1 LHDALAERR
10 APFTAR
16 ELEVGGVL
24 APGAI
29 EHRVLRLD
37 LLRGEP
43 LPAAEV
49 DLAKL
54 GHEQHGRAT
63 AEQRGALPRALQRA
77 RRDDLE
83 HLGREPAA
91 RGAYLRAALVRERDV
106 AAAVEA
112 LARIANG
119 VAVAEQDDASQ
130 TVHESLRRERSI
142 APRGAGV
149 N

>member
-1 LHDALAERR
+1 MIAERANHAAVRDDERVLGARVRERREPLHDALAERR

-54 GHEQHGRAT
+54 GHEKHGRAI
-63 AEQRGALPRALQRA
+63 AEQRGALPRTLQRA
-77 RRDDLE
+77 
-83 HLGREPAA
+83 
-91 RGAYLRAALVRERDV
+91 
-106 AAAVEA
+106 
-112 LARIANG
+112 
-119 VAVAEQDDASQ
+119 
-130 TVHESLRRERSI
+130 
-142 APRGAGV
+142 
-149 N
+149 